1 MAKSFEIWYI
11 SIAFVE
17 VNILSIF
24 SLRNVSHKLAPLR
37 LEIAR
42 QSNDYT
48 LNVTAHHPPPPLITP
63 PPPPSPR
70 FFHDIPSCGREK
82 RFMNGTPLTL

>member
-37 LEIAR
+37 LVIAR

-48 LNVTAHHPPPPLITP
+48 LNVTAHHTSPPPYYPTL
-63 PPPPSPR
+63 SPR
-70 FFHDIPSCGREK
+70 YFLDIPSYGREK

>member
-1 MAKSFEIWYI
+1 MLAMAKSFEIWYI

-37 LEIAR
+37 LVIAR

-48 LNVTAHHPPPPLITP
+48 LNVTAHHTSPPLITP
-63 PPPPSPR
+63 PSPPASSSI
-70 FFHDIPSCGREK
+70 FLVTAAKSGS
-82 RFMNGTPLTL
+82 

>member
-1 MAKSFEIWYI
+1 MTSRPKIFETFDYGPPGTVSLEVRYNNSMLAMAKSFEIWYI

-24 SLRNVSHKLAPLR
+24 SLRIVSHKLAPLR

-42 QSNDYT
+42 Q
-48 LNVTAHHPPPPLITP
+48 
-63 PPPPSPR
+63 
-70 FFHDIPSCGREK
+70 
-82 RFMNGTPLTL
+82 

>member
-1 MAKSFEIWYI
+1 MLAMAKSFEIWYI

-24 SLRNVSHKLAPLR
+24 SIRNVSHKLAPLR

-42 QSNDYT
+42 QSNDYA
-48 LNVTAHHPPPPLITP
+48 LNITAHHPPPPLITP
-63 PPPPSPR
+63 PLPPLLPR
-70 FFHDIPSCGREK
+70 YS
-82 RFMNGTPLTL
+82 

>member
-1 MAKSFEIWYI
+1 MLAMAKSFEIWYI

-24 SLRNVSHKLAPLR
+24 SLRIVSHKLAPLR

-48 LNVTAHHPPPPLITP
+48 LNVTAHQ
-63 PPPPSPR
+63 PPSP
-70 FFHDIPSCGREK
+70 PYYP
-82 RFMNGTPLTL
+82 TPFPPLLPRYS

>member
-24 SLRNVSHKLAPLR
+24 SIRNVSHKLAPLR

-48 LNVTAHHPPPPLITP
+48 LNVTAHHPPPPLLP
-63 PPPPSPR
+63 HPSPR
-70 FFHDIPSCGREK
+70 FFLDIPSYGREK

>member
-1 MAKSFEIWYI
+1 MEVRYNNSMLAMAKSFEIWYI

-48 LNVTAHHPPPPLITP
+48 LNITAHHPPPPASSTIFLVAAAK
-63 PPPPSPR
+63 SG
-70 FFHDIPSCGREK
+70 S
-82 RFMNGTPLTL
+82 